1 MTPPVQQVIII
12 IFRKIQRQIKKTASD
27 DLKGGAEPTKR
38 SSVTLLNG
46 QIMNCDSAPLNN
58 TPCIPISVTNVTMS
72 TNSIKNTI
80 SSSTNSAANNTHHP
94 NAGATNGTKHDS
106 PIIVHQS
113 DKPVSKVSFDLTKGG
128 DDSTTTKLD
137 SCSIVNK
144 DNLVVPNE
152 DILTNISDENRDNFP
167 CSASSGSSCH
177 SSRCCCSSYV
187 CSMCSPR
194 GSLDH
199 GIFPPDS
206 GSSIGV
212 NSVDITSPRIH
223 SKSVLLQDHV
233 EASTAV
239 DNVHT
244 ITNLEQIA
252 NCDNPEDEILL
263 DEETAALHQDYDHD
277 QEIDIASAENEV
289 LINKTEKKNNPNK
302 KVKQHEN
309 SRSSRAHRILMNLDD
324 KNRFTDE
331 ITV

>member
-1 MTPPVQQVIII
+1 MASKFWANFLGCTQS
-12 IFRKIQRQIKKTASD
+12 KTS
-27 DLKGGAEPTKR
+27 LF
-38 SSVTLLNG
+38 
-46 QIMNCDSAPLNN
+46 
-58 TPCIPISVTNVTMS
+58 
-72 TNSIKNTI
+72 
-80 SSSTNSAANNTHHP
+80 
-94 NAGATNGTKHDS
+94 
-106 PIIVHQS
+106 
-113 DKPVSKVSFDLTKGG
+113 SKVSFDLTKGG

-137 SCSIVNK
+137 SIVNK

-194 GSLDH
+194 GSLDQ

-239 DNVHT
+239 DNVQT
-244 ITNLEQIA
+244 ITNLEQIG
-252 NCDNPEDEILL
+252 EQSHKITQTELL
-263 DEETAALHQDYDHD
+263 HYSTTNTSEKLQKDLNNNSPHLGYRLH
-277 QEIDIASAENEV
+277 S
-289 LINKTEKKNNPNK
+289 K
-302 KVKQHEN
+302 
-309 SRSSRAHRILMNLDD
+309 
-324 KNRFTDE
+324 
-331 ITV
+331 

>member
-1 MTPPVQQVIII
+1 M
-12 IFRKIQRQIKKTASD
+12 
-27 DLKGGAEPTKR
+27 
-38 SSVTLLNG
+38 
-46 QIMNCDSAPLNN
+46 
-58 TPCIPISVTNVTMS
+58 
-72 TNSIKNTI
+72 
-80 SSSTNSAANNTHHP
+80 
-94 NAGATNGTKHDS
+94 
-106 PIIVHQS
+106 
-113 DKPVSKVSFDLTKGG
+113 TKGG

-137 SCSIVNK
+137 SCSLVNK

-239 DNVHT
+239 DNVQT
-244 ITNLEQIA
+244 ITNLEQIG
-252 NCDNPEDEILL
+252 EQSHKITQTELL
-263 DEETAALHQDYDHD
+263 HYSARPKGFFSFRPKPKLAEKAIFLFGRNR
-277 QEIDIASAENEV
+277 IRNRKKLSVSAETENRTEIGV
-289 LINKTEKKNNPNK
+289 LC
-302 KVKQHEN
+302 
-309 SRSSRAHRILMNLDD
+309 
-324 KNRFTDE
+324 
-331 ITV
+331 

>member
-1 MTPPVQQVIII
+1 MASEFWANFLGCT
-12 IFRKIQRQIKKTASD
+12 RSKTS
-27 DLKGGAEPTKR
+27 LF
-38 SSVTLLNG
+38 
-46 QIMNCDSAPLNN
+46 
-58 TPCIPISVTNVTMS
+58 
-72 TNSIKNTI
+72 
-80 SSSTNSAANNTHHP
+80 
-94 NAGATNGTKHDS
+94 
-106 PIIVHQS
+106 
-113 DKPVSKVSFDLTKGG
+113 SKVSFDLTKGG

-239 DNVHT
+239 DNVQT
-244 ITNLEQIA
+244 ITNLEQIG
-252 NCDNPEDEILL
+252 EQSHKITQTELL
-263 DEETAALHQDYDHD
+263 HYSTTNT
-277 QEIDIASAENEV
+277 S
-289 LINKTEKKNNPNK
+289 KKNQSPHK
-302 KVKQHEN
+302 IFFI
-309 SRSSRAHRILMNLDD
+309 SCYILISSLMNVLSFRG
-324 KNRFTDE
+324 KM
-331 ITV
+331 II